1 MRKILIAFIAA
12 ASIGAMS
19 VATSS
24 KAEAWWGWWGP
35 GAVVG
40 AFVGGAVVG
49 SAIATRPVLPASLLL
64 RTVPLLRTTLPQRLE
79 RLRLGARLLVSEKPV
94 APPAPPQIF
103 CGARRSR
110 SRRAPRAFLTRGEGS
125 ADKRG

>member
-24 KAEAWWGWWGP
+24 KAEAWWGWWLR

-40 AFVGGAVVG
+40 EFVGGESCRRKRNRDTA
-49 SAIATRPVLPASLLL
+49 VLPAFPTTTE
-64 RTVPLLRTTLPQRLE
+64 RTLITDHAAVASGTVTL
-79 RLRLGARLLVSEKPV
+79 GC
-94 APPAPPQIF
+94 PP
-103 CGARRSR
+103 R
-110 SRRAPRAFLTRGEGS
+110 
-125 ADKRG
+125 

>member
-1 MRKILIAFIAA
+1 MRKIMIALAAA

-19 VATSS
+19 LATSS

-49 SAIATRPVLPASLLL
+49 SAIATGPYYPPPYTTDRTLITDHAAVASGTATLGCARADYGLNVGNSLALNAL
-64 RTVPLLRTTLPQRLE
+64 RH
-79 RLRLGARLLVSEKPV
+79 
-94 APPAPPQIF
+94 
-103 CGARRSR
+103 RSAK
-110 SRRAPRAFLTRGEGS
+110 SRRDSQVVVL
-125 ADKRG
+125 

>member
-40 AFVGGAVVG
+40 ALVGGAVVG
-49 SAIATRPVLPASLLL
+49 SAIATRPYY
-64 RTVPLLRTTLPQRLE
+64 
-79 RLRLGARLLVSEKPV
+79 
-94 APPAPPQIF
+94 PPPYYYGPYPYYGPR
-103 CGARRSR
+103 CGSVWNGYAWV
-110 SRRAPRAFLTRGEGS
+110 RAC
-125 ADKRG
+125 